1 MQIERLPYKFT
12 PRDYQLPLF
21 DAFFNKKIKKGYIVW
36 HRRAGKDKCYW
47 NLLVGKALERIG
59 NYFYIFPEIGQGRKA
74 IWVGIDKHGNSF
86 LDHIPKP
93 LIKRINNTEMR
104 IELFNGSTIQIVGAS
119 RYDKL
124 VGTSVAG
131 IICSEYALQTPF
143 ALKYLLPIINEN
155 NGWVLIN
162 TTPRGHN
169 HAYKL
174 YEAVKNDPEWY
185 VSFKTVSDTRDE
197 NGQPIISDSQIESDK
212 KIMSIEEIRQECFC
226 DWDVALSNAY
236 FSKYLRIAESQ
247 NRILNFPIDS
257 SLPVHTF
264 WDLGYDDPMSIWF
277 VQFSPNGE
285 IRCVHYYEN
294 NKNGFEHYIN
304 YINDYRN
311 RNGIIIGEHFAPHDI
326 QVTELTNGTTRLIT
340 ARNMG
345 LNFLCVP
352 RPKVKQDAIECCR
365 SLFSKFYFH
374 KTECEFGISCLME
387 YHAKELKNGLTGSP
401 EHNWASHGADA
412 FMLIAQ
418 AHQQGML
425 PKHVNPNNNGPIH
438 LNSWATESVI

>member
-1 MQIERLPYKFT
+1 MKIERLPYKFT

-155 NGWVLIN
+155 NGWLLVN

-247 NRILNFPIDS
+247 NRILNF
-257 SLPVHTF
+257 
-264 WDLGYDDPMSIWF
+264 
-277 VQFSPNGE
+277 
-285 IRCVHYYEN
+285 
-294 NKNGFEHYIN
+294 
-304 YINDYRN
+304 
-311 RNGIIIGEHFAPHDI
+311 
-326 QVTELTNGTTRLIT
+326 
-340 ARNMG
+340 
-345 LNFLCVP
+345 
-352 RPKVKQDAIECCR
+352 
-365 SLFSKFYFH
+365 
-374 KTECEFGISCLME
+374 
-387 YHAKELKNGLTGSP
+387 
-401 EHNWASHGADA
+401 
-412 FMLIAQ
+412 
-418 AHQQGML
+418 
-425 PKHVNPNNNGPIH
+425 H
-438 LNSWATESVI
+438 L